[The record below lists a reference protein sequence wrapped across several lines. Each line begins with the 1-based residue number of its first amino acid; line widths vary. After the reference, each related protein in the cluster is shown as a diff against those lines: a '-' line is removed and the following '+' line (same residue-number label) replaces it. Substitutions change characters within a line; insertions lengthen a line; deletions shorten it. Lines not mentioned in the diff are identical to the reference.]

1 MRKVNYDRFPSTKI
15 TGTILQGW
23 DAVHTLLVEC
33 FKVKKVVAVDFYAG
47 VREEEVAGE
56 LELLSPT
63 LFINTRNLMKPQDEI
78 KAMTERFMTDD
89 VLFGYVTNLTLNDY
103 FDAEKLEQARKQVA
117 DATGRVIIVG
127 SGAAMVAPAE
137 ATVVYVDMAR
147 WEIQQRF
154 RVHEVKALGV
164 DNREDAVSLQY
175 KRGYFNDWRIL
186 DRYKESLFGRVD
198 FWLDTHIANEPRLID
213 KETFFKGIEETVKTP
228 FRVVPFFDPAPWGGQ
243 WMKEVC
249 GLNPE
254 KENYGWCFDCV
265 PEENSLYFEVN
276 GVRFELPSVDLVLLK
291 SRELLGEPVEARF
304 GKDFPIRFDFLDT
317 VGGGNLSVQ
326 VHPTTQ
332 FIRENFGMYY
342 TQDESYYL
350 LDAKEG
356 ASVYLGLKTGIDKN
370 EMIHDL
376 REAQKGEVV
385 FDTERYVNRLPAKK
399 HDHNLIP
406 GGTVHCSGSEALVLE
421 ISSTPNLFTFKLW
434 DWQRLGLDGKPRP
447 INVERGKDVIDWKR
461 DTEYVNKHLA
471 NRFTQVAEGDGWR
484 EECTGL
490 HPNEFIETHRH
501 WFSKPVT
508 HHTNNSVNVLNLV
521 EGEEAVVE
529 SPINAFKP
537 FVVHYAETFI
547 IPASVGEYTI
557 APYGKSVGQECGTIK
572 AYVRY

>member
-127 SGAAMVAPAE
+127 AGAAMVAPAE

-399 HDHNLIP
+399 HDHYLIP

-521 EGEEAVVE
+521 EGEEAVIE

>member
-33 FKVKKVVAVDFYAG
+33 FKVKKVVAVDFYAC

-399 HDHNLIP
+399 HDHYLIP